1 MQTNKTPPVFKCQK
15 SQFTSHLLGACG
27 SVCFEYG
34 AHCLILK
41 SFQTVCHTLRA
52 FHPHCAS
59 IVQDW

>member
-1 MQTNKTPPVFKCQK
+1 MQTNKTPPVLKCQK

-52 FHPHCAS
+52 FRPH
-59 IVQDW
+59 